1 MKHFEFNGIQIPKL
15 GLGTWE
21 AEGDSCKTAVREALN
36 MGYRHIDTAQ
46 AYDNEEQVG
55 AGIAKAGVP
64 RDDIFLVTKIWR
76 DKVSK
81 DTLKPSL
88 EDSLSK
94 LKTDYV
100 DLLLLHWP
108 VDDVPLEEQLEAL
121 QNVQK
126 EGKTRLVGV
135 SNYTVDHMKQTIEDN
150 GVEIATNQVEYH
162 PFLDQ
167 TKVLDYLR
175 SKGLFL
181 TAYSPLARGDV
192 LDNETLKEIG
202 ARYDLN
208 PVQVSILWEYQQDS
222 VVTIPKSD
230 DPEHIK
236 LNLKAIEKEL
246 SQEDVDKIFDLQ
258 SGDGRKVD
266 PDFAPEWDK
275 AA

>member
-21 AEGDSCKTAVREALN
+21 SKGDSCKTAVREALN

-46 AYDNEEQVG
+46 AYDNEDQVG
-55 AGIAKAGVP
+55 AGIAEAGVP

-76 DKVSK
+76 DKISK
-81 DTLKPSL
+81 DALKPSL
-88 EDSLSK
+88 EESLSK

-126 EGKTRLVGV
+126 EGKTRLIGV

-162 PFLDQ
+162 PFLNQ

-222 VVTIPKSD
+222 VITIPKSD
-230 DPEHIK
+230 NPEHIK
-236 LNLKAIEKEL
+236 LNLEAIEKEL
-246 SQEDVDKIFDLQ
+246 SQEDMDKIFDLQ
-258 SGDGRKVD
+258 SGEGRKVD
-266 PDFAPEWDK
+266 PDFAPEWDE